1 LLSGQAAPA
10 FLDSNFDLAFD
21 FLSHRPRET
30 ACHPMTI
37 LIILAGFA
45 LLVVGAE
52 LLVRGA
58 SRLAQAVGIP
68 ALIVGLTV
76 VAFGTSAPEF
86 AVSVQAG
93 LVGQASLAL
102 GNVVGS
108 NILNTLLI
116 LGLSAVAAP
125 LVASTQLVRLDVP
138 VMIGISL
145 LVWLLATDGEIGRA
159 EGVALMAGLVTYA
172 SVLILLARRQN
183 SRAKSD
189 EARQSS
195 GDARTW
201 RQLTISALS
210 VAAGLALLV
219 LGARWLVQGAVD
231 LSRWL
236 GVSELLIGLTIVAGG
251 TSLPELATSL
261 VAGLRGERDIA
272 IGNVVGSNIFN
283 LLGVLGASA
292 AVADEGVAV
301 EPAALR
307 FDIPV
312 MTAAAV
318 ACLPVFF
325 TGGRISRAEGLL
337 FLAYYVA
344 YVAFL
349 VLQATASSRFTTYTN
364 AMLYIVIP
372 LTFVGLICSV
382 LHALRGGRQP
392 DEERD

>member
-1 LLSGQAAPA
+1 
-10 FLDSNFDLAFD
+10 
-21 FLSHRPRET
+21 
-30 ACHPMTI
+30 MTI
-37 LIILAGFA
+37 LMILAGFL
-45 LLVVGAE
+45 LLVAGAE

-93 LVGQASLAL
+93 LEGQASIAL

-108 NILNTLLI
+108 NIFNILLI
-116 LGLSAVAAP
+116 LGLSAAAAP

-138 VMIGISL
+138 VMIGVSL
-145 LVWLLATDGEIGRA
+145 LVWLLASDGKIGRV
-159 EGVALMAGLVTYA
+159 EGVTLTAGLVAYT
-172 SVLILLARRQN
+172 SFLILLAKRQN

-189 EARQSS
+189 ETRESS
-195 GDARTW
+195 GETRTW

-219 LGARWLVQGAVD
+219 LGARWLVHGAVD

-283 LLGVLGASA
+283 ILGVLGTSA
-292 AVADEGVAV
+292 AVAGAGVAV
-301 EPAALR
+301 DPAALR

-312 MTAAAV
+312 MTAAAI

-325 TGGRISRAEGLL
+325 TGGRISRLEGLF

-344 YVAFL
+344 YVVFL
-349 VLQATASSRFTTYTN
+349 VLQVTASPRFTTFTN
-364 AMLYIVIP
+364 AMLYMVIP
-372 LTFVGLICSV
+372 LTSIGLICSIV
-382 LHALRGGRQP
+382 DALRRGHRQA
-392 DEERD
+392 ESSRG